1 MSRGLSA
8 VAVTGLG
15 AVTPVGGTAGETW
28 SALLAGRS
36 GIALLEESWAQELPV
51 RMAGR
56 VTLDLASVLTTSEF
70 KRMDR
75 SGQLALVAAREAWAQ
90 AGRPEMDPER
100 LAVVIG
106 SGYGGLDTTVTQTRT
121 LDARGSRRVSPHT
134 LTRIM
139 LNAAS
144 AWVSIDVG
152 ARGGA
157 RTPVSACASGAE
169 AIAQAADMIRLGA
182 ADVVIAGGVDSCVN
196 GLTISGFAQIRAL
209 STRNE
214 DPQAASRPFDRDRD
228 GFVMAEGAGIVVL
241 ESEDHARAR
250 GAKVLGFVAGS
261 AVTSD
266 AVDIVAAD
274 PAMQRRVMQKAIA
287 AAGLTGQDI
296 GVVHAH
302 ATSTP
307 VGDRLEAGA
316 IKAVAG
322 SNVPVISTKSLT
334 GHLLGGAGALG
345 AIVILQ
351 ALRTGSLPG
360 TRNIENPDPEIDLN
374 IFTETSHGVA
384 GAAGMANAFGFGGH
398 STSLVI
404 TGG

>member
-1 MSRGLSA
+1 MSEVSPT
-8 VAVTGLG
+8 VVVTGLG
-15 AVTPVGGTAGETW
+15 AVTPVGATAGETW
-28 SALLAGRS
+28 VALLAGQS
-36 GIALLEESWAQELPV
+36 GIVPLEEHWASGLPV

-56 VTLDLASVLTTSEF
+56 VTTDVQSLLSTPEY

-75 SGQLALVAAREAWAQ
+75 CGHLALIAAREAWAH
-90 AGRPEMDPER
+90 AGRPETDPER

-106 SGYGGLDTTVTQTRT
+106 SGYGGLDTTLEQTRA
-121 LDARGSRRVSPHT
+121 LDAKGPRRVSPHT

-139 LNAAS
+139 ANGPS

-169 AIAQAADMIRLGA
+169 AISQAADMIRSGA
-182 ADVVIAGGVDSCVN
+182 ADVVIAGGVDSCIN

-241 ESEDHARAR
+241 EREDHARAR
-250 GAKVLGFVAGS
+250 GAEILGVIAGS
-261 AVTSD
+261 SVTSD

-274 PAMQRRVMQKAIA
+274 PAMQRRVLQKAIA

-296 GVVHAH
+296 GFVHAH

-307 VGDRLEAGA
+307 VGDRLEAEAIGA
-316 IKAVAG
+316 VVG
-322 SNVPVISTKSLT
+322 HSVPVTSTKSLT

-345 AIVILQ
+345 AIVTIQ
-351 ALRTGSLPG
+351 ALRTGSVPG
-360 TRNIENPDPEIDLN
+360 TINVENQDPEISLN
-374 IFTETSHGVA
+374 IIAETTIGLRARA
-384 GAAGMANAFGFGGH
+384 GISNAFGFGGH
-398 STSLVI
+398 SASLVI
-404 TGG
+404 TAG